1 MNNAGQVRRQLIE
14 AMAKHL
20 PPSASTLRLLDVGGA
35 VGDMLT
41 ARRADLDVVTVSGT
55 PDTWTLAVND
65 FDAVAAFDTP
75 VDAEFLARALRALR
89 PGGRLIVVDPNG
101 TPHETHVQTLENAGY
116 GRILVEA
123 GVTAPTP
130 LGVLMRGEKPHLT
143 DDTLAR
149 VRAAAD
155 KDAHALDPAAYTGRY
170 IHLLIRQTPNKPAW
184 ALRDGETVT
193 WEAVALGQGDE
204 GVLLAFSSL
213 PKAVSFMQPAVLRGA
228 IVGVSKV
235 AKFSRETAAGWLHR
249 LLLNPDVSVLDGRG
263 VTFVPIDPASAE
275 TPDE

>member
-1 MNNAGQVRRQLIE
+1 MPGDFVHLHVHSQYSMLDGAIRIDKLCKAVKDDGMHAVALTDHGNMYGAMQLYKSAKNAGI
-14 AMAKHL
+14 
-20 PPSASTLRLLDVGGA
+20 
-35 VGDMLT
+35 
-41 ARRADLDVVTVSGT
+41 
-55 PDTWTLAVND
+55 
-65 FDAVAAFDTP
+65 
-75 VDAEFLARALRALR
+75 
-89 PGGRLIVVDPNG
+89 
-101 TPHETHVQTLENAGY
+101 
-116 GRILVEA
+116 
-123 GVTAPTP
+123 
-130 LGVLMRGEKPHLT
+130 KPIIGCEVYFTT